1 MGVLRPQ
8 PARDAGVSAGGA
20 RRRGRGRPRL
30 ADKGGKRKGCAEAMR
45 TRGFV
50 GPVRVAALSKLRPGG
65 GYPAAPEL
73 SGPGGAVAEEVR
85 VCCWCVCVCACVCV
99 CVCAAAHKLAADVL
113 VGARVAQVCRLI
125 KQEARKRGIFGDQD
139 IVAKP
144 QDCFFLHGPAEAHET
159 EKAHLDCHKTSS
171 HWCVFLVC
179 CLLYVVLMGEN

>member
-8 PARDAGVSAGGA
+8 PARGAGVSAGGA

-73 SGPGGAVAEEVR
+73 SGPGGAVAEEVLGGHDGGHCHR
-85 VCCWCVCVCACVCV
+85 TLQMGSSRLSGSSHPASSWLSSSTRSPAPAPGTAAGI
-99 CVCAAAHKLAADVL
+99 AAAALI
-113 VGARVAQVCRLI
+113 GRLI
-125 KQEARKRGIFGDQD
+125 GSRQA
-139 IVAKP
+139 
-144 QDCFFLHGPAEAHET
+144 
-159 EKAHLDCHKTSS
+159 
-171 HWCVFLVC
+171 
-179 CLLYVVLMGEN
+179 LLRQPL